1 MIGLENKIIEGNFI
15 KSKKILI
22 PIFLIILIVD
32 IIGLVWGCDQAMRWN
47 DEPLSTVLFEYP
59 DVYLLD
65 YIMWIFPFSAITLAI
80 WIYLFL
86 MFRKSE
92 LVITDKRV
100 YGKAIFGKRVDLPLD
115 KVSAVGTSFLKG
127 IDVGT
132 SSGRIKFK
140 LVKNQDEIHAAL
152 SKLLLDR
159 QEKESHNTVV
169 ENIVSAS
176 NADELKKFKDLFD
189 SGVITQEEFDAKKKQ
204 LLGL

>member
-47 DEPLSTVLFEYP
+47 DETLSTVLFEYP

-176 NADELKKFKDLFD
+176 NADELKKFKDLLD